1 MKISA
6 RRKLELYTDLVDSLK
21 DRYLGQ
27 CKILP
32 FKDECTRVWRVRAV
46 VPVGEERSFIE
57 PMIPPLGE
65 GKSASEALDD
75 ALVKFQRGSGRPL
88 SWERLELESAIRGG

>member
-1 MKISA
+1 MKILA
-6 RRKLELYTDLVDSLK
+6 RRKLELCTDLLNNFK
-21 DRYLGQ
+21 GHYFRQY
-27 CKILP
+27 KILP

-65 GKSASEALDD
+65 GKSVSEALDD
-75 ALVKFQRGSGRPL
+75 ALMKFQRASGRSL
-88 SWERLELESAIRGG
+88 SWERLVLESVIRGG

>member
-6 RRKLELYTDLVDSLK
+6 RRKLELYTDLLNNLK
-21 DRYLGQ
+21 GHYFRQY
-27 CKILP
+27 KILP
-32 FKDECTRVWRVRAV
+32 FKDKCTGVWRVRAI

-65 GKSASEALDD
+65 GKSVSEALDD
-75 ALVKFQRGSGRPL
+75 ALMKLQRASGRPL
-88 SWERLELESAIRGG
+88 SWERLELESVIRGG

>member
-6 RRKLELYTDLVDSLK
+6 RRKLELYTDLLSSLK
-21 DRYLGQ
+21 GHCFRQ

-32 FKDECTRVWRVRAV
+32 FKDKCTGVWRVRAA
-46 VPVGEERSFIE
+46 VPAGEERSFIE
-57 PMIPPLGE
+57 PMMPPLGE

-75 ALVKFQRGSGRPL
+75 ALMKLQKASGRPL
-88 SWERLELESAIRGG
+88 SWERLELESVIQGG